1 MAGGE
6 SHTFFLRRTI
16 AGRFLGAHPKR
27 SSTTSKTILRKG
39 RLYTSKKE
47 PATVSGADTC
57 SSGTASVNSLR
68 SVPMVR
74 RLLHQQDYVV
84 VFFFFSGIGHYS
96 GPGNEH
102 AEVYERRRYRRRR
115 LAEVVWQWWRT
126 LTLSRARITRTTPF
140 ASNFSRA
147 LFFFFLMRYT

>member
-84 VFFFFSGIGHYS
+84 VFFFFFQWHWTLFWARERTRGSVRTSSLSTTAFSGSCLAVVAYANALQSSHHS
-96 GPGNEH
+96 HH
-102 AEVYERRRYRRRR
+102 AIR
-115 LAEVVWQWWRT
+115 LQ
-126 LTLSRARITRTTPF
+126 LL
-140 ASNFSRA
+140 
-147 LFFFFLMRYT
+147 